1 MRKKMKKSL
10 ALIIS
15 ASMLLAAAGC
25 GKKDEKKDST
35 ESGTETS
42 SVATGDAESTQAATE
57 DSTEEWTGI
66 SDEEVAAEGPSKK
79 PKEVVQ
85 MVDGYVM
92 VDQNF
97 DDGGLGGFITYTNG
111 GSFDLTNKDGELD
124 VAIHSVGGLDYAN
137 QIYYDGFMLS
147 EGCVYR
153 YSFDIKSDIARKVE
167 YRLQIN
173 GGDYHAY
180 TGGYIDVGP
189 EVLNFESEFTMDM
202 DSDPAPRIVF
212 NMGKMEDM
220 TADPGEHHI
229 YIDNVKLE
237 VIDASNAQQV
247 KGLPDYPEVNAS
259 QIGYL
264 PNDTKTVIAKS
275 SLVERFSVVNVDT
288 GETVYSGLFGDILFD
303 KGSDMVVKQGDFSAV
318 TEPGNYKVV
327 SARGDTYEFTI
338 GNDVYDDIYKELVLM
353 MYRQRCGVAT
363 DAAIAGDDFKH
374 DACHTGE
381 AEVYDAEKGPTG
393 VKKDVTGGWHD
404 AGDYGRYVVSG
415 AKTVVDFMMAYEDY
429 GVEND
434 DLGIPESGNGV
445 PDVLDEARFE
455 LEWMLKMQDEASGGV
470 YHKVSCLVFPE
481 TVEPEKETDQLY
493 LAPISTA
500 ATGDFA
506 AVMAKASVIYK
517 DIDAEF
523 AKKCLEASKKAWA
536 YIADKKDMDG
546 YVNPEEIVT
555 GEYPDKNTDDER
567 FWAAVELYLAGD
579 TSTADFIKNNF
590 TTRVKNGL
598 GWADIGTY
606 AMYDLIKA
614 NPSDLSDVVEEA
626 KTRLIEDA
634 DYMMSKGN
642 EDGYFMSLIMSYPWG
657 SNMTVSN
664 NGVELLMAYNITGD
678 EKYKVR
684 AKQQMDYLLGANSMG
699 YCFVTGFGDMTPNDP
714 HHRPSQVAG
723 HAMPGMLVGG
733 PDSNCEDSYAKAV
746 IYGEPA
752 AMCYADN
759 QQSYSTNEVTI
770 YWNSPLIL
778 LMSAFLQ

>member
-1 MRKKMKKSL
+1 MRKNAKKCM
-10 ALIIS
+10 ALLIS
-15 ASMLLAAAGC
+15 ASMLFAAAGC
-25 GKKDEKKDST
+25 GKKDEEKST
-35 ESGTETS
+35 GAGKEETS
-42 SVATGDAESTQAATE
+42 SVATGDAEGTQAATE
-57 DSTEEWTGI
+57 AATTEWTGI
-66 SDEEVAAEGPSKK
+66 SDEEVAAEGPSKA

-97 DDGGLGGFITYTNG
+97 DDGGLGNFVTYTNG
-111 GSFDLTNKDGELD
+111 GSFDLTNTDGQLD
-124 VAIHSVGGLDYAN
+124 AAIHSVGALDYAN
-137 QIYYDGFMLS
+137 QIYYDGFTLS
-147 EGCVYR
+147 EGCVYT
-153 YSFDIKSDIARKVE
+153 YSFDIRSDIPRKVE

-180 TGGYIDVGP
+180 TGDYIDIGP
-189 EVLNFESEFTMDM
+189 EVLNFKADFTMDM

-220 TADPGEHHI
+220 ASDPGEHHI

-237 VIDASNAQQV
+237 VKDATNAQQV

-264 PNDTKTVIAKS
+264 PEDTKTVVAKS
-275 SLVERFSVVNVDT
+275 SLVERFSVVNTDT
-288 GETVYSGLFGDILFD
+288 GETVYEGLFGDKMFD
-303 KGSDMVVKQGDFSAV
+303 KGSNMLIKKGDFSAV

-327 SARGDTYEFTI
+327 SARGDTYEFKI
-338 GNDVYDDIYKELVLM
+338 GEGIYDDIYKELVLM

-363 DAAIAGDDFKH
+363 DAAIAGDAFKH

-393 VKKDVTGGWHD
+393 EKKDVTGGWHD

-415 AKTVVDFMMAYEDY
+415 AKTVMDFLLAYEDY
-429 GVEND
+429 GVDDD

-445 PDVLDEARFE
+445 ADVLDEARFE

-470 YHKVSCLVFPE
+470 YHKVTCLVFPE
-481 TVEPEKETDQLY
+481 TVGPEKETDQLY

-517 DIDAEF
+517 DIDPEF
-523 AKKCLEASKKAWA
+523 AATCLDAAKKAWG

-546 YVNPEEIVT
+546 YTNPEEIVT
-555 GEYPDKNTDDER
+555 GEYPDKNTDDEK

-579 TSTADFIKNNF
+579 TSVKDAVKSSFG
-590 TTRVKNGL
+590 TRVKVGL
-598 GWADIGTY
+598 GWADVGTY
-606 AMYDLIKA
+606 AMYDLVKA
-614 NPSDLSDVVEEA
+614 DPADLSDVTAEA
-626 KTRLIEDA
+626 KARILEDA
-634 DYMMSKGN
+634 DQMMAKGD
-642 EDGYFMSLIMSYPWG
+642 EDGYYMSLLMSYPWG
-657 SNMTVSN
+657 SNMVVAD
-664 NGVELLMAYNITGD
+664 NGISLLMAYRITGD

-699 YCFVTGFGDMTPNDP
+699 YCFVTGFGAMSPKDP

-723 HAMPGMLVGG
+723 QAMPGMLVGG
-733 PDSNCEDSYAKAV
+733 PDNAYEDSYAKAV

-752 AMCYADN
+752 AMSYADN

-778 LMSAFLQ
+778 LMSAFK